1 VDGTTTVVGGGE
13 EGTTTAEEGAGF
25 CTTVSLWKP
34 QAVSARERRAR
45 QANAFMIVLL
55 QGDIQANAASV
66 AAVPVSTRGAQIV
79 GRLAGRMHDVAR
91 GRPAPAS
98 LMEAVDEMIPEAQDD
113 GRSEAQHE
121 ASA

>member
-55 QGDIQANAASV
+55 QGISKQ
-66 AAVPVSTRGAQIV
+66 TRPLSRRFRCQRERR
-79 GRLAGRMHDVAR
+79 RLSAGWLGGCTTSLEA
-91 GRPAPAS
+91 GLLRPA
-98 LMEAVDEMIPEAQDD
+98 
-113 GRSEAQHE
+113 
-121 ASA
+121 